1 MKKASFLMVIPA
13 LLLFAQC
20 KHQEV
25 KKEEVK
31 EPVSWIQ
38 QIVVDQVVD
47 SLIGLYS
54 QANSARIEKSVSQAA
69 ALWRESDGSADD
81 FKTFCIENYIDDPE
95 KLDTLFRKLS
105 TNFEILSGYM
115 LKMMLE
121 LKEPLDLDVGE
132 IQPIDELFGGYDPG
146 SHVTEDFFDNQIA
159 FITVLNFPFYS
170 LKEKSELG
178 PSWTR
183 KQWAY
188 ARIGD
193 VYTSRVPAAL
203 LQQATQTLTKADS
216 YISEYNIFMGFLVDE
231 NMKTYFPSDLRLV
244 THWGIRDEL
253 KSHYGQEGGLE
264 KQKMI
269 YQVMKRI
276 IDQSIPQDVINSN
289 AYQWDPYQNK
299 VYKEGKEVTFK
310 SEPDTRY
317 AVLLANF
324 KALKDID
331 PYQPN
336 YPTFIDRA
344 FDVNMEISEPEVEKL
359 FTDFI
364 SSPVIRQVGEVI
376 KKRLG
381 RDLQPFDI
389 WYTGFKSR
397 GTVNEQQLDEIVKKK
412 YPTKDAFESDLPNIL
427 VKLGFTPEKA
437 REITS
442 KIRVDA
448 SRGIGHAWE
457 AAMRSDK
464 ARLRTRFGKDGMNYK
479 GYNIAVHEFGHNV
492 EQTITL
498 QDVDYYMLSG
508 VPNTAFT
515 EALAFMFQKND
526 LELLGIHNTDPDKEY
541 LMALDNCWASYEIMG
556 VSLVDMNVWKWM
568 YANPGATPAQLKEA
582 VITIAKDIWNRY
594 YADIFGV
601 KDEPILA
608 IYSHMIDSPLYL
620 PAYPVGHLIDL
631 QIEQY
636 LKGKKLADE
645 VLRMYKEGS
654 IIPQLWM
661 KNAVGEEI
669 SGEATLNA
677 VVSSPR
683 FKSWV
688 K

>member
-1 MKKASFLMVIPA
+1 MKKSLFFIVLAM
-13 LLLFAQC
+13 LLFVQC
-20 KHQEV
+20 KQKEI
-25 KKEEVK
+25 KKEEVGK
-31 EPVSWIQ
+31 PISWIQ
-38 QIVVDQVVD
+38 QATIDQVID
-47 SLIGLYS
+47 SLTGLYGA
-54 QANSARIEKSVSQAA
+54 ANNARMGKGVGQAA
-69 ALWRESDGSADD
+69 VLWRESDGSAED
-81 FKTFCIENYIDDPE
+81 FKTFCIENYIDDPL
-95 KLDTLFRKLS
+95 KLDTLFLKLS
-105 TNFEILSGYM
+105 RNSEILSGYM

-132 IQPIDELFGGYDPG
+132 IQPIDELFGGYDPA
-146 SHVTEDFFDNQIA
+146 SHVTEDFFNNRIA

-170 LKEKSELG
+170 LKEKSDIG
-178 PSWTR
+178 PSWSR

-188 ARIGD
+188 ARMGD
-193 VYTSRVPAAL
+193 QYTSRVPSAL

-216 YISEYNIFMGFLVDE
+216 YISEYNIFMGFLVDQG
-231 NMKTYFPSDLRLV
+231 MKTYFPSDLRLV
-244 THWGIRDEL
+244 THWGLRDEL
-253 KSHYGQEGGLE
+253 KSHYGEVGGLE
-264 KQKMI
+264 KQLMI

-276 IDQSIPQDVINSN
+276 IDQSVPEDVINSD
-289 AYQWDPYQNK
+289 ACQWDPYQNK
-299 VYKEGKEVTFK
+299 VYKEGKEVSFK

-331 PYQPN
+331 PYYPS
-336 YPTFIDRA
+336 YPTYIDRA

-364 SSPVIRQVGEVI
+364 SSPVIRQVGELI

-412 YPTKDAFESDLPNIL
+412 YPTKDAFENDLPNIL
-427 VKLGFTPEKA
+427 IKLGFTPEKSK
-437 REITS
+437 EITS
-442 KIRVDA
+442 MIRVDA

-457 AAMRSDK
+457 AAMRTDK
-464 ARLRTRFGKDGMNYK
+464 ARLRTRIGKDGMNFK

-515 EALAFMFQKND
+515 EALAFIFQKND
-526 LELLGIHNTDPDKEY
+526 LELLGIRDTDPDKEY
-541 LMALDNCWASYEIMG
+541 LMTLDNCWAAYEIMG

-568 YANPGATPAQLKEA
+568 YANPGATPAQLKDA
-582 VITIAKDIWNRY
+582 VISIAKDIWNRY
-594 YADIFGV
+594 YSDIFGV

-645 VLRMYKEGS
+645 VLRMYTEGS

-661 KNAVGEEI
+661 KNAVGAEI
-669 SGEATLNA
+669 SGEATLKA
-677 VVSSPR
+677 AEEALQ
-683 FKSWV
+683 KI

>member
-1 MKKASFLMVIPA
+1 MKKSLFFIVLAM
-13 LLLFAQC
+13 LLFVQC
-20 KHQEV
+20 KQKEI
-25 KKEEVK
+25 KKEEVGK
-31 EPVSWIQ
+31 PISWIQ
-38 QIVVDQVVD
+38 QATIDQVID
-47 SLIGLYS
+47 SLTGLYGA
-54 QANSARIEKSVSQAA
+54 ANNARMGKGVGQAA
-69 ALWRESDGSADD
+69 VLWRESDGSAED
-81 FKTFCIENYIDDPE
+81 FKTFCIENYIDDPL
-95 KLDTLFRKLS
+95 KLDTLFLKLS
-105 TNFEILSGYM
+105 RNSEILSGYM

-132 IQPIDELFGGYDPG
+132 IQPIDELFGGYDPA
-146 SHVTEDFFDNQIA
+146 SHVTEDFFNNRIA

-170 LKEKSELG
+170 LKEKSDIG
-178 PSWTR
+178 PSWSR

-188 ARIGD
+188 ARMGD
-193 VYTSRVPAAL
+193 QYTSRVPSAL

-216 YISEYNIFMGFLVDE
+216 YISEYNIFMGFLVDQG
-231 NMKTYFPSDLRLV
+231 MKTYFPSDLRLV
-244 THWGIRDEL
+244 THWGLRDEL
-253 KSHYGQEGGLE
+253 KSHYGEVGGLE
-264 KQKMI
+264 KQLMI

-276 IDQSIPQDVINSN
+276 IDQSVPEDVINSD
-289 AYQWDPYQNK
+289 ACQWDPYQNK
-299 VYKEGKEVTFK
+299 VYKEGKEVSFK

-331 PYQPN
+331 PYYPS
-336 YPTFIDRA
+336 YPTYIDRA

-364 SSPVIRQVGEVI
+364 SSPVIRQVGGLI
-376 KKRLG
+376 KKRIG

-412 YPTKDAFESDLPNIL
+412 YPTKDAFENDLPNIL
-427 VKLGFTPEKA
+427 IKLGFTPEKSK
-437 REITS
+437 EITS
-442 KIRVDA
+442 MIRVDA

-457 AAMRSDK
+457 AAMRTDK
-464 ARLRTRFGKDGMNYK
+464 ARLRTRIGKDGMNFK

-515 EALAFMFQKND
+515 EALAFIFQKND
-526 LELLGIHNTDPDKEY
+526 LELLGIRDTDPDKEY
-541 LMALDNCWASYEIMG
+541 LMTLDNCWAAYEIMG

-568 YANPGATPAQLKEA
+568 YANPGATPAQLKDA
-582 VITIAKDIWNRY
+582 VISIAKDIWNRY
-594 YADIFGV
+594 YSDIFGV

-645 VLRMYKEGS
+645 VLRMYTEGS

-661 KNAVGEEI
+661 KNAVGAEI
-669 SGEATLNA
+669 SGEATLKA
-677 VVSSPR
+677 AEEALQ
-683 FKSWV
+683 KI